1 MAERMA
7 SDPNISS
14 EDRKRLREM
23 RKTQRKQENRTQLWL
38 EARQHELESNA
49 ESQRREREREYHQR
63 MNPVRR
69 EVDMVV
75 ARYARRREDLGY
87 VNVYDDR
94 VFMTSFYI

>member
-38 EARQHELESNA
+38 EARQHELERNA
-49 ESQRREREREYHQR
+49 EAQRRQREREYRQR

-69 EVDMVV
+69 EVDAVV
-75 ARYARRREDLGY
+75 ARYALRREDVGY
-87 VNVYDDR
+87 VNVYGNR